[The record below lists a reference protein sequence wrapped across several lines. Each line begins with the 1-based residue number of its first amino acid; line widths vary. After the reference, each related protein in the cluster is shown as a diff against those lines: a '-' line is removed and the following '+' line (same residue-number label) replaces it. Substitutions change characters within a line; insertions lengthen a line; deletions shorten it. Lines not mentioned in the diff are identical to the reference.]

1 MSTVAPP
8 NILLLAPDRKDQRVL
23 AKALAATGCSVRVAS
38 DVDEAQ
44 RLVDAHGVDLVVAD
58 YDPPLGDGAS
68 PASEALLADYDAFLT
83 RASKQPASAWV
94 NGTTRVLLLA
104 DKRQKS
110 ELQSLFR
117 LKFLSNLVAKSHPLD
132 LDELII
138 TVGKIVRND
147 IFGIEKYLCYG
158 VQPVTYEV
166 RSSRDKVHLLDA
178 LSAYATGL
186 DINRRLLAVAQ
197 GVADELIMNA
207 VYNAPQRRDGS
218 RPYAQRQRTEP
229 VDLGADEY
237 CYFTFACDGRQLV
250 IAMRDRFGSLASETV
265 REYLHR
271 CFAMGADQIE
281 AKQGGAGI
289 GLYFIVE
296 SLNKIII
303 NISPGRGTEI
313 IGLIDVSGSYRDY
326 VEKNKSFHIF
336 VA

>member
-1 MSTVAPP
+1 MSSIPS
-8 NILLLAPDRKDQRVL
+8 ILLLAPERRDQRLL
-23 AKALAATGCSVRVAS
+23 AKALAATGCSVRVAG
-38 DVDEAQ
+38 DITEA
-44 RLVDAHGVDLVVAD
+44 RNLVQQAGADLVVAD
-58 YDPPLGDGAS
+58 YDPPHAADPRALAEYDSFLTECAAK
-68 PASEALLADYDAFLT
+68 PASH
-83 RASKQPASAWV
+83 WV
-94 NGTTRVLLLA
+94 NGKTRVLLLA

-117 LKFLSNLVAKSHPLD
+117 LQFMSNLVAKSHPLD

-158 VQPVTYEV
+158 VQPITYEV

-178 LSAYATGL
+178 LSNYATGL

-207 VYNAPQRRDGS
+207 VYNAPVRADGS
-218 RPYAQRQRTEP
+218 RIYAQRQRTEA
-229 VDLGADEY
+229 VDLSPAEF
-237 CYFTFACDGRQLV
+237 CYFTYACDGRQLV
-250 IAMRDRFGSLASETV
+250 IAMRDRFGSLAAETV

-281 AKQGGAGI
+281 AKDGGAGI

-313 IGLIDVSGSYRDY
+313 IGLLDVSGSYRDY
-326 VEKNKSFHIF
+326 AEKNKSFHIF
-336 VA
+336 VS